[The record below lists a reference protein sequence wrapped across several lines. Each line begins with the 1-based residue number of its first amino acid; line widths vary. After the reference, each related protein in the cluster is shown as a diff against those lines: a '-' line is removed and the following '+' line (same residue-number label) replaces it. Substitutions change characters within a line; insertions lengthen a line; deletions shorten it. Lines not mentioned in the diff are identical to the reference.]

1 MNKSTQQTLIAIMP
15 WIGVI
20 LLLAGALTYIAV
32 NRFTTVVNVLLG
44 LGALTL
50 LLFAVFRPD
59 DVRVMF
65 SGRHFRYGL
74 NTFLSILFVV
84 IIAGILFYVAYRN
97 NDWRYDTTETGE
109 FTLLSETQDL
119 LEGLEEPIRVVGF
132 YSPQL
137 SFQQAEARGVLD
149 TLTAYTDQ
157 ISYSFEDPLTD
168 PLAVDRYELTRDG
181 TLVFIRGEGENEVF
195 SKANSTA
202 EQDIY
207 NAIVRVL
214 NPQEKKLYF
223 ITGHGEPAYDG
234 TDETGLAQLQSGL
247 QDSGFTL
254 ETLNL
259 FTAGSVPED
268 ASAVALIDPQA
279 PLPSEEVEALRSYVN
294 GGGSLFV
301 VVDFPAT
308 EAMFEA
314 AATGQE
320 SFQPLLADWGIAA
333 NLDIVVD
340 FQLAQAGMADGVTF
354 LGVDFGASPIVTDEL
369 PQFGTIYRIAR
380 SLTLTPVEGVTQI
393 ELVRTSDSAWG
404 ETDVLGLLQSGQ
416 VDQSETDNSGPLVI
430 GATAENFSS
439 GGRIVVFSDS
449 DFLRNG
455 FNTLAGNGILAIN
468 AINWLARDE
477 LSIELAPRETIQRTV
492 TIPQE
497 QLTVLRLISI
507 WLGPVLMLVIGVAV
521 WYSRRQVR

>member
-181 TLVFIRGEGENEVF
+181 TLVFIRGEAENEVF

-234 TDETGLAQLQSGL
+234 TDEAGLGQSQTNLVG
-247 QDSGFTL
+247 SGFTL
-254 ETLNL
+254 ESLNL
-259 FTAGSVPED
+259 FTAGSVPAD
-268 ASAVALIDPQA
+268 ASAVVIVDPQTIIPA
-279 PLPSEEVEALRSYVN
+279 EEVEALRNYLNS
-294 GGGSLFV
+294 GGALFV
-301 VVDFPAT
+301 AQDFPNT
-308 EAMFEA
+308 QAMLDQLVA
-314 AATGQE
+314 GQDTLA
-320 SFQPLLADWGIAA
+320 PLLAEWGIEVR
-333 NLDIVVD
+333 LDIVID
-340 FQLAQAGMADGVTF
+340 FMLAQSGQADGATF
-354 LGVDFGASPIVTDEL
+354 LGVEFGSSPIIGTEL
-369 PQFGTIYRIAR
+369 PNYGTVFRFAR
-380 SLTLTPVEGVTQI
+380 SMDVTPVPGVTQV
-393 ELVRTSDSAWG
+393 ELVLTSEDAWG
-404 ETDVLGLLQSGQ
+404 ETDIFFERGDPVPDEEDAL
-416 VDQSETDNSGPLVI
+416 GPLVI
-430 GATAENFSS
+430 GASAENMTT

-449 DFLRNG
+449 DFIRNAYYPL
-455 FNTLAGNGILAIN
+455 NGNNILVTN
-468 AINWLARDE
+468 AMNWLAGDE